1 MTDTLYGASWM
12 GHKRIDETMIY
23 VHVAEH
29 HRRAIPEACSAAAV
43 SETDPDRRVLAML
56 SARGKNLPKAEAPK
70 TETAAF
76 AAV

>member
-1 MTDTLYGASWM
+1 M

-23 VHVAEH
+23 VHLAEN
-29 HRRAIPEACSAAAV
+29 HRRDIPEPCSAAAL
-43 SETDPDRRVLAML
+43 SEADPDRRVLAML
-56 SARGKNLPKAEAPK
+56 SARGKELPKTEVPK

>member
-1 MTDTLYGASWM
+1 
-12 GHKRIDETMIY
+12 MIY
-23 VHVAEH
+23 VHVAEN
-29 HRRAIPEACSAAAV
+29 HRREIPEASAAAAL

-56 SARGKNLPKAEAPK
+56 SARGKNLPKTEVPK